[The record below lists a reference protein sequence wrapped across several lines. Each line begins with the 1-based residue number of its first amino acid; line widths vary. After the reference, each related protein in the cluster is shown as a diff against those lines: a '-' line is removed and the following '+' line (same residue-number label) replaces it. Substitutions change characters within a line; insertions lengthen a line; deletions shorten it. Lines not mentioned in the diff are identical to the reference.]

1 MLHQVNYHDPKIRWR
16 KLVDAA
22 LRGEKVIIAKDGKQ
36 IVELVAVPPSTR
48 RAFGSAKGKIIFAP
62 DFDAP
67 LDDFNEYTA

>member
-1 MLHQVNYHDPKIRWR
+1 MLNQINYNDSGVRWR

-36 IVELVAVPPSTR
+36 IVELVVMAPSTPR
-48 RAFGSAKGKIIFAP
+48 TVGSAKGKIRLAS

-67 LDDFNEYTA
+67 LDDFNEYAA

>member
-1 MLHQVNYHDPKIRWR
+1 MLHQVNYNDPKIRWR

-36 IVELVAVPPSTR
+36 IVELVAVPPSAR
-48 RAFGSAKGKIIFAP
+48 RTFERAKGKITLAP

-67 LDDFNEYTA
+67 LDDFNEYSA